1 MPSLTKRPYYL
12 TDVSEAL
19 YLDPITNEVAI
30 RTGITGNINISGN
43 VTIPGDISANVYKL
57 GNINISDSSMP
68 IDGNVIVTGGNI
80 EVTQGTDPWIV
91 EGNVIVSSG
100 NINAEVTQGTDP
112 WIVSGNV
119 GIQGTANVQFAPAA
133 TDAFGRLRVS
143 NPVTLFDSKSR
154 YYEHN
159 LFSTLTGAGGSLV
172 YNANS
177 STDSLNVGTANGDYV
192 YRETKNVFPYQPG
205 KSLYILESFCMASS
219 KTNLRQRVGF
229 FTWQNGI
236 YFEQTGSTLN
246 MVIRSYST
254 GALVEDRIPQSQW
267 NGDRLTGLGGA
278 NNPSGILLTPAL
290 DQIFW
295 IDIEWLGVG
304 SVRTGFIINGVFILC
319 HTFHHANI
327 PSNPGSTDNTTTYMT
342 TATLPIRYEIEN
354 LGLTTGASSMRQVCS
369 TVISEGGYNERGI
382 IEAAGTGI
390 TPKDIGLGGEGPI
403 PIVSIRLAPTRL
415 DSVVVPS
422 QIDFLSPSVDYFQYK
437 LILNGTLGNAT
448 WAGTSS
454 TGTVQYDTAATDITG
469 GNVIYSGYA
478 SARTQIEIPAD
489 ALYFQLGRT
498 LSNVSDV
505 ITMTVESVGN
515 NPDVLAQLGWTE
527 LT

>member
-43 VTIPGDISANVYKL
+43 IVIPADINANVYKL
-57 GNINISDSSMP
+57 GNIDISDTFMP

-112 WIVSGNV
+112 WMVEGNV
-119 GIQGTANVQFAPAA
+119 SIQGTANVQFTPTA

-143 NPVTLFDSKSR
+143 NPQTLFDSKTR
-154 YYEHN
+154 YFNHN
-159 LFSTLTGAGGSLV
+159 TSSSLTSGGGALV
-172 YNANS
+172 YEANS
-177 STDSLNVGTANGDYV
+177 SSFKLNVGTANGDYV
-192 YRETKNVFPYQPG
+192 YVETKNVFPYQPG
-205 KSLYILESFCMASS
+205 KSLYVLCSFCMSSS
-219 KTNLRQRVGF
+219 KTNLRQRVGL

-236 YFEQTGSTLN
+236 YFEQTGATLN

-254 GALVEDRIPQSQW
+254 GVLVEDRIPQSAW
-267 NGDRLTGLGGA
+267 NGDRLNGLGGS
-278 NNPSGILLTPAL
+278 NNPSGITLTPSL

-295 IDIEWLGVG
+295 ADIEWLGVG
-304 SVRTGFIINGVFILC
+304 SVRTGFIIDGVFITC
-319 HTFHHANI
+319 HTFHHANTASI
-327 PSNPGSTDNTTTYMT
+327 PGITDNTTTYMT
-342 TATLPIRYEIEN
+342 TATLPVRYEIEN
-354 LGLTTGASSMRQVCS
+354 TGLTTGASSMRQICA
-369 TVISEGGYNERGI
+369 TVISEGGYQERGI
-382 IEAAGTGI
+382 IESAGTGI
-390 TPKDIGLGGEGPI
+390 VPKSLGLAGLGPV

-415 DSVVVPS
+415 DAVVVPS
-422 QIDFLSPSVDYFQYK
+422 QIDFLSPDVDYFQYK

-454 TGTVQYDTAATDITG
+454 TGTVQYDLAANTISG
-469 GNVIYSGYA
+469 GTVIYSGFA
-478 SARTQIEIPAD
+478 AARAQVEVPAD
-489 ALYFQLGRT
+489 SLYFQLGRT

-515 NPDVLAQLGWTE
+515 NPDVLGQLGWTE